1 MGMLARLLMNLH
13 CRIGPWPSGGAAGRR
28 RQIRSALWC
37 TARAR
42 RTRTSRRSMC
52 GISSR
57 SCSYATPSPRR
68 PTPRVSAQRSS
79 RGLMC
84 VASMAWGEPYRRPV
98 NGSHARERARVGVSM
113 KTRARRPKQT
123 ALGTHRSR
131 HEMPRQ
137 ECSGDPSQPATPPHD
152 RRHDGPQPLIGTG
165 TRNGYDRR
173 PSRSSGHH
181 VVVSADA
188 SRRPTWLGSKASAAS
203 GSAAVSASDGSAG

>member
-37 TARAR
+37 TARAG

-57 SCSYATPSPRR
+57 SFSYATPSPRR
-68 PTPRVSAQRSS
+68 PTPRVSTQRSS

-84 VASMAWGEPYRRPV
+84 VASMGWGEPYRRPV
-98 NGSHARERARVGVSM
+98 NGSHARERACVGVSM
-113 KTRARRPKQT
+113 KTRARRPKRT
-123 ALGTHRSR
+123 AFGTHGSR
-131 HEMPRQ
+131 DEMPRQ

-152 RRHDGPQPLIGTG
+152 RRHDGPQPP
-165 TRNGYDRR
+165 DRDR
-173 PSRSSGHH
+173 DEERLRSSP
-181 VVVSADA
+181 VAIIRPPCRRVCRRVSAPDLA
-188 SRRPTWLGSKASAAS
+188 GEQGVRSLRLGS
-203 GSAAVSASDGSAG
+203 GFGE